1 MMDGMRGPGSASSE
15 QPIPQVRRDAPQGEW
30 TLDIFSSLLSD
41 RIVVLGE
48 PVVPEVANVVMAQLL
63 HLEADDPD
71 KDIALYI
78 NAPGGDPASALALL
92 DTMEYVRCDVATF
105 CFGQAVDVAAVI
117 LAAGAAGKRLIL
129 PHARVVLT
137 QLQTELQGQSVDLE
151 TQAKEMLRLQELF
164 TDLLAERTGRDP
176 ALLRADTD
184 RALVLTASQ
193 AQQYGLVD
201 VIVDRRGA

>member
-1 MMDGMRGPGSASSE
+1 MDGMRGPEGVANG
-15 QPIPQVRRDAPQGEW
+15 QPIPQVRRDAPQGDW

-41 RIVVLGE
+41 RIVVLGD
-48 PVVPEVANVVMAQLL
+48 PVVPEIANVVMAQLL
-63 HLEADDPD
+63 YLEADDPD

-78 NAPGGDPASALALL
+78 NAPGGEPESALAIL
-92 DTMEYVRCDVATF
+92 DTMEFVGCDVATF
-105 CFGQAVDVAAVI
+105 CSGQAVDVAAVI

-151 TQAKEMLRLQELF
+151 VQAKEARRLQELF
-164 TDLLAERTGRDP
+164 TDLLAERTGSDP
-176 ALLRADTD
+176 ERLRADTD
-184 RALVLTASQ
+184 RALVLTPSQ

-201 VIVDRRGA
+201 RILDRRGV